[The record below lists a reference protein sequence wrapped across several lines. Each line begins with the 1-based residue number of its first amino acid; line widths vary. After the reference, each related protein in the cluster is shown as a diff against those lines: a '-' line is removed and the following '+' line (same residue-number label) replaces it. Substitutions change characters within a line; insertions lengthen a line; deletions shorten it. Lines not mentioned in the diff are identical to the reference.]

1 MGEVKVGTFSV
12 KAEFTRIMVDDLNN
26 MKPFDIA
33 KIEDEILKRLNRPS
47 YRKKIINKIFN
58 L

>member
-1 MGEVKVGTFSV
+1 
-12 KAEFTRIMVDDLNN
+12 MVDDLNN